1 MRRRLTCIV
10 IGAGMSGILAAI
22 RLRERGDDVVVLEKG
37 STVGGTWRENRYA
50 GLTCDVPAHA
60 YTYSFAPNPEWSR
73 YFAAGHEI
81 QRYFEDVVDRH
92 GIRDAIRFGAEVVEA
107 AWRDSRWHVEV
118 GDGSRYEADVLIAA
132 TGVLHHPRH
141 PDISGLETF
150 AGEAFH
156 SARWP
161 DGIDMAGKRIGVIG
175 NGSTGVQI
183 VSALAG
189 VASHVYHFQRSP
201 QWIMPVQDFAYTDEE
216 RARFRAD
223 PAAIDAIR
231 FDPEYVGNVRRFN
244 NAIIDPT
251 SEAMGFIEA
260 IVSQHLEASIAD
272 PVLRAKLTPDYR
284 AACKRLIFSPSYY
297 VQVQRDDVEVVRD
310 GIERIEPGG
319 VRTRDGTLHRCDVL
333 VYATGFHADRF
344 IRPINVIGRDGV
356 SLNDFWARRPTAFL
370 ALMVPDM
377 PNLFLLNGPTGP
389 VGNFSLIEIAE
400 AQWGYIAQLIDLIER
415 GDAQEISPTYEAMA
429 DYEARR
435 IAAAKTTIFASG
447 CSSWYLDAEGVPQS
461 WPWSY
466 DRFFEEMREPDLS
479 AYDVR
484 TGATVSHEA
493 GADA

>member
-22 RLRERGDDVVVLEKG
+22 RLRERGDDVIVLEKG
-37 STVGGTWRENRYA
+37 ATVGGTWRENRYA

-60 YTYSFAPNPEWSR
+60 YTYSFAPNPAWSR
-73 YFAAGHEI
+73 YFATGSEI
-81 QRYFEDVVDRH
+81 QEYFEGVVDRC
-92 GIRDAIRFGAEVVEA
+92 GVREAIRFGVEVAEA
-107 AWRDSRWHVEV
+107 AWQNGKWHVEAK
-118 GDGSRYEADVLIAA
+118 DGSRYEADVLIAA
-132 TGVLHHPRH
+132 TGVLHHPRY
-141 PDISGLETF
+141 PDIKGMDTFSGQ
-150 AGEAFH
+150 AFH

-161 DGIDMAGKRIGVIG
+161 DQIDLAGKRVGVIG

-189 VASHVYHFQRSP
+189 VAAHVDHFQRSP
-201 QWIMPVQDFAYTDEE
+201 QWIMPVQDFAYSEEE

-244 NAIIDPT
+244 NAIIDPA
-251 SEAMGFIEA
+251 SEAMAFIES
-260 IVSQHLEASIAD
+260 IVRQNLEASIAD
-272 PVLRAKLTPDYR
+272 PVLREKLTPDYR
-284 AACKRLIFSPSYY
+284 AACKRLIYSPSYY
-297 VQVQRDDVEVVRD
+297 AQVQRDDVDVVRA
-310 GIERIEPGG
+310 GIEAIEPEG
-319 VRTRDGTLHRCDVL
+319 VRTRDGALHGCDVI

-344 IRPINVIGRDGV
+344 VRPINIVGRDGIA
-356 SLNDFWARRPTAFL
+356 LNDVWARRPSAFL
-370 ALMVPDM
+370 AISVPDM
-377 PNLFLLNGPTGP
+377 PNLFMLNGPTGP

-400 AQWGYIAQLIDLIER
+400 AQWGYIAQLIQRIES
-415 GDAQEISPTYEAMA
+415 GEADEISPTHAAMA
-429 DYEARR
+429 SYEERR

-466 DRFFEEMREPDLS
+466 DRFFEEMRAPELS

-484 TGATVSHEA
+484 THVRAPT
-493 GADA
+493 